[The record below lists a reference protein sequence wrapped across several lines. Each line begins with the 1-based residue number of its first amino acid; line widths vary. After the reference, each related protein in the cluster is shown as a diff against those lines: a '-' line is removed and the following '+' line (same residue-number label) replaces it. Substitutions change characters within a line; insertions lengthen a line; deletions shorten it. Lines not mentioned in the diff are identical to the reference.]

1 MILVGATTA
10 LLLEI
15 FGSQRSCC
23 FVLPD
28 QTTASA
34 EFRSSPGG
42 LGLGA
47 GALAAAGQQEM

>member
-1 MILVGATTA
+1 MILVGATTV

-34 EFRSSPGG
+34 KFHSNPGG

-47 GALAAAGQQEM
+47 GALAVAGQQEL